1 MSHVSII
8 ISGDRSLPKTEF
20 HIRKIWL
27 NFFYLLVC
35 LGALLLGVGLA
46 DYIQLLKLQDHYTV
60 AITENQQLKGEA
72 QILMTNLEDLKKG
85 LFRVE
90 EFADKLDSLVQSKN
104 SAVKSETGIEAPKPE
119 KQSGLTKSVKMA
131 RAWPLGISIDSLI
144 FRPLVENLQSAQS
157 KSEFLILDLQ
167 TLLSKIQAHSSLL
180 AALPV
185 GKPVEGWV
193 ASIFGYR
200 ISPFTGMNS
209 SHQGIDIAAP
219 IGTPVLAPADGVVIY
234 SGVKE
239 GFGNFLM
246 VAHGYG
252 VVTRY
257 GHNSALLVKVG
268 QKISKGEQIAAVGD
282 TGRSTGPHLHYE
294 IWVNGRV
301 VNPNR
306 YLLGN
311 F

>member
-1 MSHVSII
+1 MNLVSII

-20 HIRKIWL
+20 HIRRIWL
-27 NFFYLLVC
+27 NLFYGALC
-35 LGALLLGVGLA
+35 AGALLLGVGLA
-46 DYIQLLKLQDHYTV
+46 DYIQLLKLQKHYTV

-72 QILMTNLEDLKKG
+72 QILMTNLEDLKRG

-90 EFADKLDSLVQSKN
+90 ELADKLDTLVQSKS
-104 SAVKSETGIEAPKPE
+104 SAVKSETGIDAPKTD
-119 KQSGLTKSVKMA
+119 KQSLGGKVTGPQRTL
-131 RAWPLGISIDSLI
+131 PLGISIDTLI
-144 FRPLVENLQSAQS
+144 FRPLAQNIQSTQS
-157 KSEFLILDLQ
+157 KSDVLVLDLQ

-193 ASIFGYR
+193 TSVFGFR
-200 ISPFTGMNS
+200 VSPFTGANS

-219 IGTPVLAPADGVVIY
+219 IGTPVLAPADGVVIF
-234 SGVKE
+234 SGVKDAY
-239 GFGNFLM
+239 GKFLM
-246 VAHGYG
+246 IAHGYG

-257 GHNSALLVKVG
+257 GHNSELLVKVG
-268 QKISKGEQIAAVGD
+268 QKVSKGDQIAAVGD